1 MEVSSALS
9 FTSTGGRARWSPLA
23 TMNGYRQNLLT
34 VRQKA
39 LEHGLPFWNCAPHN
53 ESLRATFGAQLRV

>member
-1 MEVSSALS
+1 
-9 FTSTGGRARWSPLA
+9 
-23 TMNGYRQNLLT
+23 MNGYRQNLLT

-53 ESLRATFGAQLRV
+53 TSLCAAFVAQLSV